1 MNDTITTPGRPEMDG
16 PPSDGPTLPHWL
28 ASAKRVLGVIG
39 RIELTLAVIALVIV
53 VVLSAAQAILR
64 YTIGASLWWAQ
75 EVAQLTI
82 VVAYFLG
89 VSYLFKIRQYILIE
103 FLSMKLS
110 IRNQLRLYVV
120 AQIIT
125 IVFTATVFVLL
136 MRFAPMLMQIYTPT
150 LGLPEFLRS
159 VPLAI
164 ASTMMVVTS
173 LYYLA
178 FGLWALSAGVDGTS
192 LDEVEE
198 LALIARPPAEIDE

>member
-1 MNDTITTPGRPEMDG
+1 MNQETATPGHPVLGG
-16 PPSDGPTLPHWL
+16 PSLPSWL
-28 ASAKRVLGVIG
+28 ESGRRVLAVIAK
-39 RIELTLAVIALVIV
+39 IELTLAVIALVIV
-53 VVLSAAQAILR
+53 VVLSASQAILR

-82 VVAYFLG
+82 VVAYFFG

-110 IRNQLRLYVV
+110 IRAQLVLYVI

-136 MRFAPMLMQIYTPT
+136 VRFAPMLMQMTTPT
-150 LGLPEFLRS
+150 LGLPELLRS
-159 VPLAI
+159 MPLAI

-178 FGLWALSAGVDGTS
+178 FGLWALSAGVTGNS
-192 LDEVEE
+192 LDDVEE
-198 LALIARPPAEIDE
+198 MALITTMMEEPDA

>member
-1 MNDTITTPGRPEMDG
+1 MNDTITTPGHPNLGG
-16 PPSDGPTLPHWL
+16 PVLPSWL
-28 ASAKRVLGVIG
+28 ETGRRVLATIG

-64 YTIGASLWWAQ
+64 YTIGTSLWWAQ

-82 VVAYFLG
+82 VIAYFFG
-89 VSYLFKIRQYILIE
+89 VSYLFKIRQYILVE

-110 IRNQLRLYVV
+110 IRIQLMLYIM
-120 AQIIT
+120 AQVLT
-125 IVFTATVFVLL
+125 IAFTATVFVLL
-136 MRFAPMLMQIYTPT
+136 IRFAPMLWNMTTPT

-159 VPLAI
+159 LPLAI

-178 FGLWALSAGVDGTS
+178 FGLWALSTGVPGSS
-192 LDEVEE
+192 LDEIEQ
-198 LALIARPPAEIDE
+198 LALIATMPEDIDS